1 MYIGHIYLT
10 ESMNGPCETFVS
22 LIEALDRQAVR
33 QHVLVRNDLLARRVA
48 IYESV
53 VLGPIVKTPVM
64 AFCLMP
70 NVQVVHIHCGSGA
83 SAGLLLT
90 LTRSIPYVLTCR
102 EDLAATSNSL
112 KQSIINR
119 AAGLIVPDKRIA
131 TNHSIANARV
141 PVDIIANA
149 RYGNATDAHANNRIA
164 ADHLKVY
171 RRAVD
176 TSRIP
181 AFLL

>member
-22 LIEALDRQAVR
+22 LIEALDRQGLR
-33 QHVLVRNDLLARRVA
+33 QHVLVRNELLARRVA
-48 IYESV
+48 VYESV
-53 VLGPIVKTPVM
+53 ALGPNVKTPVM

-102 EDLAATSNSL
+102 EDFAATNNSL

-119 AAGLIVPDKRIA
+119 AAGLIVADKRNA
-131 TNHSIANARV
+131 ENYSRANNRV

-149 RYGNATDAHANNRIA
+149 RYRNAVDAHANNRIA
-164 ADHLKVY
+164 ADHLKIY

-176 TSRIP
+176 TSRVP